1 MITNARNEDSRGMFE
16 VERACFPPAE
26 AATQHAIEKRIELFP
41 EICFVY
47 KLDDKIIGFI
57 NGAFSKFDTISDDF
71 FEDMKNDHGENVLI
85 FSLGVHPD
93 HQRKGYAREI
103 LDTFIKQCKV
113 LKKKKII
120 LTCKEHKV
128 DYYASFGF
136 NNDGVAESTHGGAKW
151 YSMSMS
157 I

>member
-1 MITNARNEDSRGMFE
+1 MITNARNEDAKGMFG
-16 VERACFPPAE
+16 VESACFPPTE
-26 AATQHAIEKRIELFP
+26 AATLHAIEKRIELFP
-41 EICFVY
+41 EICLVY
-47 KLDDKIIGFI
+47 RIKGEIIGFI

-71 FEDMKNDHGENVLI
+71 FEDMKNDQGENVLI

-93 HQRKGYAREI
+93 HQRNGYAREI
-103 LDTFIKQCKV
+103 LNTFIEQCKV

-128 DYYASFGF
+128 NYYASFGF
-136 NNDGVAESTHGGAKW
+136 KNDGVAESTHGGAKW
-151 YSMSMS
+151 YSMSMT